1 METFLKGIP
10 KMKKTN
16 IEIENYHSLL
26 LQEISNNDTLSET
39 EISRKIVMMNKKIE
53 IKNKYLDKI
62 KERTK
67 PKQFYVYINRKQ
79 ISASTFDE
87 LIDKLYDMEY
97 GFTLEGLY
105 PEWLKWKRDNSKTT
119 TKTLWEY
126 TYLWNAH
133 LKDDAIIH
141 KHIVSLETHDFVE
154 LFERLTCKYDM
165 TKKRFTNLKSLLN
178 GIYSYAIT
186 KKRIVATNPIREVD
200 SRAFS
205 FKAVNHSDDVF
216 SIEERSK
223 ILNHLSNASDMYA
236 LAICFDFHCTL
247 RIGELLSLKWS
258 DIEGD
263 NIHIQSQRILEISM
277 DDDLN
282 FSSKTYKNVE
292 HIKGYAD
299 AGFRYIPLTKDAKA
313 ILAKVKEIN
322 PTGKYIFMKN
332 ERQLTTDT
340 FNRRLKKYCREI
352 GIPERSSHKIRFSV
366 ASFLYEN
373 GMPLTDLQRLL
384 GHTTTAMT
392 LHYLRRVTPN
402 ENTSSLMQNIL
413 G

>member
-1 METFLKGIP
+1 M
-10 KMKKTN
+10 
-16 IEIENYHSLL
+16 H
-26 LQEISNNDTLSET
+26 
-39 EISRKIVMMNKKIE
+39 
-53 IKNKYLDKI
+53 
-62 KERTK
+62 
-67 PKQFYVYINRKQ
+67 
-79 ISASTFDE
+79 
-87 LIDKLYDMEY
+87 
-97 GFTLEGLY
+97 
-105 PEWLKWKRDNSKTT
+105 
-119 TKTLWEY
+119 
-126 TYLWNAH
+126 H
-133 LKDDAIIH
+133 
-141 KHIVSLETHDFVE
+141 
-154 LFERLTCKYDM
+154 
-165 TKKRFTNLKSLLN
+165 
-178 GIYSYAIT
+178 
-186 KKRIVATNPIREVD
+186 
-200 SRAFS
+200 
-205 FKAVNHSDDVF
+205 
-216 SIEERSK
+216 
-223 ILNHLSNASDMYA
+223 
-236 LAICFDFHCTL
+236 
-247 RIGELLSLKWS
+247 
-258 DIEGD
+258 
-263 NIHIQSQRILEISM
+263 
-277 DDDLN
+277 DDLN